1 MEMITAGVGIAA
13 KVLKDT
19 FTSRN
24 NDEGKN
30 RQGETS
36 QEIFKMP
43 IAQDVKSGKGL
54 ERVIA
59 SAPQQV
65 TAQIAPSP
73 VGEGGR
79 RVGNLLAQAPAVIA
93 A

>member
-1 MEMITAGVGIAA
+1 MEIVTGGVGVVA

-19 FTSRN
+19 FASRN
-24 NDEGKN
+24 NDEGTN

-79 RVGNLLAQAPAVIA
+79 EIGRNLVAVPKA